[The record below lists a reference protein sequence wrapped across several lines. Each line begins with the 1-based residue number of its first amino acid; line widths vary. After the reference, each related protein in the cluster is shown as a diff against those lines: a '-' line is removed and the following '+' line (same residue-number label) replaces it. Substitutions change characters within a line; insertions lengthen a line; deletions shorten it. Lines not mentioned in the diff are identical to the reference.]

1 MTALRDVSGEFILWT
16 ISGEDVGREMQAAL
30 QRVQSHH
37 NSHAERLRGIRCI
50 HVNGPELPKG
60 PVHAVFATIE
70 YGTWARGRHQS
81 PSGPSVVRDA
91 VYPWGLPHLQG
102 TARQI
107 IEQENQRLR
116 EVLRLLHRVNSDH
129 PETKLFFAFP
139 EFLGTASRGCPASP
153 WRLRELRRWASKEG
167 WCRYALYQCELHE
180 ESHRFPLG
188 LLTSEPFNSR
198 CCRRGWPRIRGHD
211 GKYIGPLPATCDCN
225 HAHQISTPSASH
237 RDPPLAAIR
246 PGFME
251 WLWRKLLK
259 VGPLR
264 TGRPDADQRDPL
276 SSSGGETWIDSQ
288 SSSSS
293 TTSRST
299 AGSPPP
305 STTTITRR
313 LNEDQDLAINLG
325 LGEDDRIKDA
335 VLNAM
340 DTNDQNYEYKAP
352 TVKARAER

>member
-37 NSHAERLRGIRCI
+37 NSKADHLRRARCI
-50 HVNGPELPKG
+50 HVNGSELPEG
-60 PVHAVFATIE
+60 PVHAVFATID

-81 PSGPSVVRDA
+81 PNGPPVVRDA

-102 TARQI
+102 TARDA

-116 EVLRLLHRVNSDH
+116 DILHLLHRINTEH

-139 EFLGTASRGCPASP
+139 EFLGKAARGCPASP
-153 WRLRELRRWASKEG
+153 WRLQELRRWASKEG

-198 CCRRGWPRIRGHD
+198 HCSRGWPQIRRHD
-211 GKYIGPLPATCDCN
+211 GKYIGPLSAECTCN
-225 HAHQISTPSASH
+225 NSHQVPTPSASH
-237 RDPPLAAIR
+237 RDPPLDAVR
-246 PGFME
+246 PGFLE
-251 WLWRKLLK
+251 WLLRKLLK

-264 TGRPDADQRDPL
+264 TGMSDADQRDSM

-293 TTSRST
+293 TTPRSS
-299 AGSPPP
+299 AGSSAPP
-305 STTTITRR
+305 TTSITQR
-313 LNEDQDLAINLG
+313 LNEDQELAINLG
-325 LGEDDRIKDA
+325 LAEDDHINDA